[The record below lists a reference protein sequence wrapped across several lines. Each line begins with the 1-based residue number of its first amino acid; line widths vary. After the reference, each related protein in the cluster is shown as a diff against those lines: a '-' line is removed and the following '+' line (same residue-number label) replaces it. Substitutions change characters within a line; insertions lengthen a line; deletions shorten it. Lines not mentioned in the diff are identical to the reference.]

1 MPIYEYEC
9 DDCKKTFEVFLSM
22 KDKSITQCMHCC
34 GTNIRK
40 LVSNCSFQ
48 LKGTGWYLTDYARK
62 DNKAKE
68 SPDNKQNKQNDPAS
82 SKNSKASDN
91 KNTDKASASSNTS
104 EKTDAGKAA

>member
-1 MPIYEYEC
+1 LPIYEYEC
-9 DDCKKTFEVFLSM
+9 EDCRKTFEVFLSV
-22 KDKSITQCMHCC
+22 KAKPVTQCRHCN

-48 LKGTGWYLTDYARK
+48 LKGTGWYLTDYAKK
-62 DNKAKE
+62 DDKAKE
-68 SPDNKQNKQNDPAS
+68 ESNNKQNKPTS
-82 SKNSKASDN
+82 SENSKASDN